1 MNRKKRRR
9 NMILLTFLI
18 LSAAVCLLFV
28 KRMAPLIRE
37 MAMTRVSNEASFAIN
52 RAVLRQIQ
60 ADNISYDH
68 MIVLEKDVNGR
79 ICAIKT
85 NMAEINRLQ
94 TLVLEMVDEEVL
106 ELSVSEVGLPMGN
119 LIFPVLFSGR
129 GPRLPVQIMAVS
141 TSDAAFSSRFSTAGI
156 NQTLH
161 QILLT
166 VTATMTVLTP
176 FGTET
181 VTAESQMIV
190 AETVIV
196 GTVPQTYLQNA
207 KTS

>member
-68 MIVLEKDVNGR
+68 MIVLEKDR
-79 ICAIKT
+79 IS
-85 NMAEINRLQ
+85 
-94 TLVLEMVDEEVL
+94 LEE
-106 ELSVSEVGLPMGN
+106 
-119 LIFPVLFSGR
+119 
-129 GPRLPVQIMAVS
+129 
-141 TSDAAFSSRFSTAGI
+141 SRS
-156 NQTLH
+156 
-161 QILLT
+161 
-166 VTATMTVLTP
+166 
-176 FGTET
+176 FG
-181 VTAESQMIV
+181 
-190 AETVIV
+190 
-196 GTVPQTYLQNA
+196 
-207 KTS
+207 